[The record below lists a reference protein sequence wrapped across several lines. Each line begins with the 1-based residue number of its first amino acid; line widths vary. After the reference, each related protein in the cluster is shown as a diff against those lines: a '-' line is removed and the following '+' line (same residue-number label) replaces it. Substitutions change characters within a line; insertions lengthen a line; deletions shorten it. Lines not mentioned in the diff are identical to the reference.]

1 MTKEIEGPSGF
12 TYTLR
17 EPGGLTYKHRKLV
30 LKKLGMNADLNG
42 KVDVDLGAVMGGLE
56 EAVLTVAIAS
66 WNVTSLDEETGV
78 RTSDVLQIPLHVPE
92 NLDQVPAEDAAV
104 LAKATEPLRKILM
117 PEFGPDPD
125 EKSPTPPSAGS
136 APR

>member
-1 MTKEIEGPSGF
+1 MTKEITGPSGF
-12 TYTLR
+12 VYTLR

-42 KVDVDLGAVMGGLE
+42 NVDVDLGAVMGGLE

-66 WNVTSLDEETGV
+66 WNVTGLDEDTGA
-78 RTSDVLQIPLHVPE
+78 RDSNILQIPLHLPE

-117 PEFGPDPD
+117 PEFGPSPD
-125 EKSPTPPSAGS
+125 EKSPTPPSADS